1 MFRQL
6 GVLCV
11 SVCLPAALLADFSYQ
26 QSTKITGGA
35 MVSMLKIA
43 GAFSKQ
49 AREPIEGT
57 VSVKGNKMTHT
68 SKDRADIIDLD
79 SETFTGIDFSKKTYT
94 VMTFA
99 EMAQM
104 MERTMQQ
111 MKDKKNGDASFKI
124 SLKSTG
130 ATKQVNGY
138 DAKEMLMTF
147 NMEATD
153 PKSGQKGGMLVT
165 SNMWIAQNVAG
176 YEEMR
181 EFHKKMATKLAWTPG
196 GGGMMAANPDMARGM
211 AEIYKEAAKM
221 DGVPVLQIM
230 RMTPAGPDGQP
241 IQTTETQSSQQ
252 QSKPKA
258 ETPSIGNVLG
268 GRLGGFGG
276 LGRKKKQQEEPKE
289 EPAAAAT
296 TAPAGDATLAEI
308 TTEMSGFSSASVDAS
323 KFVVPAGFKKVDS
336 PAARQTR

>member
-1 MFRQL
+1 M
-6 GVLCV
+6 
-11 SVCLPAALLADFSYQ
+11 
-26 QSTKITGGA
+26 
-35 MVSMLKIA
+35 SMMRFA

-49 AREPIEGT
+49 AREPIQGT
-57 VSVKGNKMTHT
+57 VSVKGNKMVHT

-79 SETFTGIDFSKKTYT
+79 SETMTGIDFSKKTYT

-99 EMAQM
+99 EMTQL
-104 MERTMQQ
+104 MERSMQQ
-111 MKDKKNGDASFKI
+111 MKEKQNGDASFKI

-130 ATKQVNGY
+130 ASKQVNGF
-138 DAKEMLMTF
+138 DAKEMLMT
-147 NMEATD
+147 MQMDATD
-153 PKSGQKGGMLVT
+153 EKTGNKGGMQV
-165 SNMWIAQNVAG
+165 SSSMWIAQNVAG

-181 EFHKKMATKLAWTPG
+181 EFHKKMAAKLAWTPG

-211 AEIYKEAAKM
+211 AEVYREAAKM
-221 DGVPVLQIM
+221 DGVPILQIM
-230 RMTPAGPDGQP
+230 KMTPAGPDGQP
-241 IQTTETQSSQQ
+241 MQVPAETQSSQQ

-258 ETPSIGNVLG
+258 EAPSIGNVLG
-268 GRLGGFGG
+268 GKLGGFGG

-289 EPAAAAT
+289 EPAAAAN

-336 PAARQTR
+336 PAARQSR